1 MDQHSMDMSAAAA
14 AATAASSSS
23 SDDEEERFARRDRD
37 LGAWRERVTAY
48 DFCVM
53 FNIEERAHLERAFA
67 SFLRAVCLPYCLP
80 LGDRAFQV
88 TSHSLHSEL

>member
-1 MDQHSMDMSAAAA
+1 MPALPAGGADAGTEGDPTS
-14 AATAASSSS
+14 
-23 SDDEEERFARRDRD
+23 RRDRD
-37 LGAWRERVTAY
+37 LGAWRERVTAD